1 VTVQPWVAGPYAAF
15 DLETTGPD
23 PFEARIVT
31 ATIVEV
37 GGGGVLAER
46 HWLVDPGVEIP
57 AEAAAIHGVTT
68 ERARAE
74 GARADVA
81 AYEITCAV
89 AGVFAAGYPLVIF
102 NANYDLT
109 VLTSELWRHNEALLD
124 IGFVLD
130 PLVIDRALD
139 RWRSGKR
146 RLADVCQ
153 AYGVR
158 QDGEHSSGGDA
169 LAAARLTWRMAR
181 DYSAVGHRT
190 LQELQAWQADQH
202 AAWAEDFEAFL
213 RRKGRPDVI
222 EREWPVRPRPVAVGS
237 SPGPAGA
244 GEAT

>member
-1 VTVQPWVAGPYAAF
+1 MPERQPWVDGPYAAF
-15 DLETTGPD
+15 DLETTSAD
-23 PFEARIVT
+23 PFTARIVT

-37 GGGGVLAER
+37 GGAGVLAER
-46 HWLVDPGVEIP
+46 HWLVNPGVEIP
-57 AEAAAIHGVTT
+57 AEAAAIHGIST

-74 GARADVA
+74 GMDAGQASF
-81 AYEITCAV
+81 EIACLLRERWA
-89 AGVFAAGYPLVIF
+89 AGVPVVIY

-109 VLTSELWRHNEALLD
+109 VHACEIRRWHGDEYVQAPGP
-124 IGFVLD
+124 ILD

-169 LAAARLTWRMAR
+169 LAAARLAWRMAR

-190 LQELQAWQADQH
+190 LQELQAWQAESH
-202 AAWAEDFEAFL
+202 LSWAEDFERFL
-213 RRKGRPDVI
+213 RAKGRDDVI
-222 EREWPVRPRPVAVGS
+222 EREWPVRTAPAVVRS
-237 SPGPAGA
+237 
-244 GEAT
+244 